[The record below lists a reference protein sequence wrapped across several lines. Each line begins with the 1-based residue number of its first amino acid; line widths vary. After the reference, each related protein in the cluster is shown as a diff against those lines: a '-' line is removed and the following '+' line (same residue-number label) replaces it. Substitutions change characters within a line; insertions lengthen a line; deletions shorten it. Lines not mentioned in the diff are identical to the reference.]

1 MTFEANASLIILLL
15 VAIFIVIDVVPTTVV
30 AIIGA
35 LVCGFLGLVKL
46 SDIFATLGTE
56 TMILLIGLAIVGS
69 AMFKTGLARRIG
81 RFLLKLFGKSEMGVY
96 VSTMVVGTVLSAI
109 VSNTAVVI
117 TMIPLVR
124 SMCKEVNASQS
135 RVLYPLVA
143 ACSFGSALTLIGT
156 PSNIAGNT
164 ILANFG
170 LPTMGFFDVAWV
182 GVPLTIIGFIYMLTI
197 GKKTLPQNTGYE
209 GDAVEEMADSGPWD
223 KKAILTAVIFSITL
237 IIMMIQ
243 PKAMPLSAV
252 ALSGAIILIIT
263 GCISEKEA
271 YQSIDMRTMLLF
283 TGLMTIT
290 TAVNNSG
297 GGKLLAGLIMKLI
310 GSNTNPY
317 VLTFIIG
324 LICVILT
331 SFISN
336 TAATMIMGTVAI
348 SVAQSIG
355 VNPTT
360 MLMVVVITANACFAT
375 PVGGIAYT
383 LVMGPGR
390 YKFKDFVR
398 MGLPL
403 VLINLLLAIA
413 IIPLVWSF

>member
-1 MTFEANASLIILLL
+1 MTLEAGSSLLILLL
-15 VAIFIVIDVVPTTVV
+15 VAVLMVVDIIPTTVV

-35 LVCGFLGLVKL
+35 LACGFLGLVSL
-46 SDIFATLGTE
+46 SDIFATLGSE
-56 TMILLIGLAIVGS
+56 TMILLIGLAIIGA
-69 AMFKTGLARRIG
+69 AMFKTGLANRIG
-81 RFLLKLFGKSEMGVY
+81 RFLLKLFGKSERGVY
-96 VSTMVVGTVLSAI
+96 IASMVIGTLLSAI
-109 VSNTAVVI
+109 ASNTAVVI

-164 ILANFG
+164 ILANFN

-182 GVPLTIIGFIYMLTI
+182 GVPLTIVGFAYMLTI
-197 GKKTLPQNTGYE
+197 GKKTLPQNIGYE
-209 GDAVEEMADSGPWD
+209 GDAAEEIANSGPWD
-223 KKAILTAVIFSITL
+223 KKTILTAIICSVTL

-243 PKAMPLSAV
+243 PKALPLSAV
-252 ALSGAIILIIT
+252 ALCGAIILIIT

-271 YQSIDMRTMLLF
+271 YQAIDMKTMLLF

-290 TAVNNSG
+290 TAINNSG
-297 GGKLLAGLIMKLI
+297 GGKLLANLVMKLI

-317 VLTFIIG
+317 VLTFILG
-324 LICVILT
+324 LISVILT

-336 TAATMIMGTVAI
+336 TAATMMLGTVAI
-348 SVAQSIG
+348 YVAQAID
-355 VNPTT
+355 VNPVT

-383 LVMGPGR
+383 LVMEPGR

-398 MGLPL
+398 MGWPL
-403 VLINLLLAIA
+403 SLINLLIA
-413 IIPLVWSF
+413 IVVIPLVWSF

>member
-15 VAIFIVIDVVPTTVV
+15 VAIFIVIDVIPTTVV
-30 AIIGA
+30 AIIGT
-35 LVCGFLGLVKL
+35 LVCGFLG
-46 SDIFATLGTE
+46 
-56 TMILLIGLAIVGS
+56 
-69 AMFKTGLARRIG
+69 
-81 RFLLKLFGKSEMGVY
+81 
-96 VSTMVVGTVLSAI
+96 
-109 VSNTAVVI
+109 
-117 TMIPLVR
+117 
-124 SMCKEVNASQS
+124 
-135 RVLYPLVA
+135 
-143 ACSFGSALTLIGT
+143 
-156 PSNIAGNT
+156 
-164 ILANFG
+164 
-170 LPTMGFFDVAWV
+170 PTMGFFDVAWV

-209 GDAVEEMADSGPWD
+209 GDEAEEIADSGPWD

-243 PKAMPLSAV
+243 PKDMPLSAA

-297 GGKLLAGLIMKLI
+297 GGKLLAGIIMKLI

-317 VLTFIIG
+317 VLTFILG

-336 TAATMIMGTVAI
+336 TAATMILGTVAI
-348 SVAQSIG
+348 HVAQSIG

-375 PVGGIAYT
+375 PVGGISYT
-383 LVMGPGR
+383 LVMEPGR

-403 VLINLLLAIA
+403 ALINLLLAIA